1 MVSAAGTSKK
11 PNEIQN
17 KTRRKT
23 EYFIKE
29 FACNA
34 GSFFCGVTFIPEDVS
49 QQLIDTYVNIDI
61 TERSKRYDNY
71 QN

>member
-34 GSFFCGVTFIPEDVS
+34 DSFFLFHI
-49 QQLIDTYVNIDI
+49 TYVNIDI
-61 TERSKRYDNY
+61 TERRNKKYDSYHNRK
-71 QN
+71 